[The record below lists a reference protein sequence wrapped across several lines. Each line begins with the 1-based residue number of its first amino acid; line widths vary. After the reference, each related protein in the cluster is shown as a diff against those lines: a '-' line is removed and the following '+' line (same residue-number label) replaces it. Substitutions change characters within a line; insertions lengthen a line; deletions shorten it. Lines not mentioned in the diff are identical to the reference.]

1 MLLCNIASPVLAGTV
16 HSWVDDDGVTH
27 FSDSPPAVAV
37 EGATTLV
44 LNDLPPSADE
54 ASSDY
59 YSIVN
64 QWQRMS
70 AEREK
75 KTATSLARAR
85 IRADQAAA
93 LSYDDA
99 PYQGISEPRYFPA
112 YGFPYR
118 NGGRRNLGYYPEP
131 DTRPG
136 TNRGPH
142 HVQAHH
148 GKLSNSPD
156 RSGRAR
162 SRGSRQNP
170 NFARGNGLNFNFDFR

>member
-1 MLLCNIASPVLAGTV
+1 MALPTTFLLCMLLCSIVSPVLAGTI
-16 HSWVDDDGVTH
+16 HSWVDGDGVTH

-44 LNDLPPSADE
+44 LNDVPPSVDE

-70 AEREK
+70 AERDK

-85 IRADQAAA
+85 IRADHAAA
-93 LSYDDA
+93 LSYDDE

-118 NGGRRNLGYYPEP
+118 HVGRRNIGYHPER
-131 DTRPG
+131 DT
-136 TNRGPH
+136 
-142 HVQAHH
+142 
-148 GKLSNSPD
+148 
-156 RSGRAR
+156 
-162 SRGSRQNP
+162 
-170 NFARGNGLNFNFDFR
+170 